1 MPLFDALGGTIN
13 SRSWELQKVV
23 DQGIFRF
30 LIDGLV

>member
-13 SRSWELQKVV
+13 SRSWELQKEV